1 MEHGEFVQAW
11 NTGKLLVDV
20 DRTKALYIAGAKNL
34 LPNRYR
40 YAHIFWS
47 WIWILT
53 IPAAFVVM
61 YYYTWWAG
69 LLILFFVT
77 PIISKATKRSAMQF
91 MIDYAL
97 ENPAFYAAA
106 VEKGVIRVRFKT

>member
-11 NTGKLLVDV
+11 KAGKLNVDV
-20 DRTKALYIAGAKNL
+20 DRSKALHIMGSNI
-34 LPNRYR
+34 LPKRYR

-69 LLILFFVT
+69 LLILLIVT
-77 PIISKATKRSAMQF
+77 PLISKATKTSAMQF
-91 MIDYAL
+91 MIDHAL
-97 ENPAFYAAA
+97 ENPAFYATA
-106 VEKGVIRVRFKT
+106 VEKGVIRLRFKT